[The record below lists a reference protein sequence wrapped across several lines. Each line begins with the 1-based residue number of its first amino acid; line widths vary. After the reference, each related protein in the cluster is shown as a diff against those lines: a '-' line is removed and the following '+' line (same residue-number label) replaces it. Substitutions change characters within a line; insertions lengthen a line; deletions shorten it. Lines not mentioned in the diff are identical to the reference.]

1 MAARCEAIPAFKKLQ
16 MKFGGYRMRYAWV
29 SQRGYYPDEMEKA
42 NQDAHVEVENF
53 MADEGAEDL
62 HLFGVFDGHGKTG
75 DHCAGYVRDQLPGLL
90 KTKCKE
96 HPQDFEKAYK
106 EAFIQVNEGLHKSS
120 IDDSLSGTT
129 AIVVLF
135 EGGTIHVANVGDSRA
150 IIAQQRDDHLV
161 AYSLS
166 RDQTPFRKDERERC
180 KRAGARVASMDQ
192 LEGLVP
198 MGDDQ
203 FGDEDNAGGEEG
215 DGDPP
220 RIWLAEQMTPGCAFT
235 RSIGDAVGEVRAARN
250 YYGAQFGRANRR
262 AILRLTRS
270 TLLASQRVGVY
281 AEPELLNKNLTADDK
296 YIIIASDG
304 VWEFLTNQAV
314 VNMVDSFKSPLK
326 ACKAVVQESYKL
338 WLQYDVRT
346 DDITMIALYLEEM
359 DGVTNAFLEEEKKLA
374 KEGAAADAGGDP
386 RRNSLAA
393 NLRRQSVSRKGS
405 AGGWD
410 AIRRVSAVGISL
422 GKSVVEGEQQRPV
435 RRVMTKEK
443 RQVVTSASAE
453 DGSFNASGKPE
464 EGWGF
469 KVLGKVSGEKE
480 VEEIRAAVATNF
492 LLSHL
497 NAAQQK
503 EVFSAMERCET
514 KAKDVVIEKGQ
525 PGDWFYV
532 VHSGAYDVVIEGN
545 VVFSYSVDEGGG
557 SNPSFG

>member
-1 MAARCEAIPAFKKLQ
+1 

-198 MGDDQ
+198 WATTSSATRTTRARATATRRGSARRPDD
-203 FGDEDNAGGEEG
+203 AGLRVHAVDRRRRRRGA
-215 DGDPP
+215 
-220 RIWLAEQMTPGCAFT
+220 R
-235 RSIGDAVGEVRAARN
+235 DAQLLRRN
-250 YYGAQFGRANRR
+250 SGAQFGAHSH
-262 AILRLTRS
+262 RS
-270 TLLASQRVGVY
+270 TPHLQRVGVY

-314 VNMVDSFKSPLK
+314 VNMATRSS
-326 ACKAVVQESYKL
+326 
-338 WLQYDVRT
+338 
-346 DDITMIALYLEEM
+346 
-359 DGVTNAFLEEEKKLA
+359 
-374 KEGAAADAGGDP
+374 
-386 RRNSLAA
+386 RR
-393 NLRRQSVSRKGS
+393 
-405 AGGWD
+405 
-410 AIRRVSAVGISL
+410 
-422 GKSVVEGEQQRPV
+422 
-435 RRVMTKEK
+435 
-443 RQVVTSASAE
+443 
-453 DGSFNASGKPE
+453 
-464 EGWGF
+464 
-469 KVLGKVSGEKE
+469 
-480 VEEIRAAVATNF
+480 
-492 LLSHL
+492 
-497 NAAQQK
+497 
-503 EVFSAMERCET
+503 
-514 KAKDVVIEKGQ
+514 
-525 PGDWFYV
+525 
-532 VHSGAYDVVIEGN
+532 
-545 VVFSYSVDEGGG
+545 
-557 SNPSFG
+557 

>member
-1 MAARCEAIPAFKKLQ
+1 MKDYQIECEECDEVSYHYSEKKDEYQEITAYLVGSEPGSPKDGDFTARDLKQKLEVFRDELKEVSFTDFVGNEFK
-16 MKFGGYRMRYAWV
+16 V
-29 SQRGYYPDEMEKA
+29 SPGLKASLEQTFVYPDEMEKA

-220 RIWLAEQMTPGCAFT
+220 RIWLADQMTPGCAFT
-235 RSIGDAVGEVRAARN
+235 RSIGDAVGEVRAPRAITAARN
-250 YYGAQFGRANRR
+250 
-262 AILRLTRS
+262 
-270 TLLASQRVGVY
+270 
-281 AEPELLNKNLTADDK
+281 
-296 YIIIASDG
+296 
-304 VWEFLTNQAV
+304 
-314 VNMVDSFKSPLK
+314 
-326 ACKAVVQESYKL
+326 
-338 WLQYDVRT
+338 
-346 DDITMIALYLEEM
+346 
-359 DGVTNAFLEEEKKLA
+359 
-374 KEGAAADAGGDP
+374 
-386 RRNSLAA
+386 
-393 NLRRQSVSRKGS
+393 
-405 AGGWD
+405 
-410 AIRRVSAVGISL
+410 
-422 GKSVVEGEQQRPV
+422 
-435 RRVMTKEK
+435 
-443 RQVVTSASAE
+443 
-453 DGSFNASGKPE
+453 
-464 EGWGF
+464 
-469 KVLGKVSGEKE
+469 
-480 VEEIRAAVATNF
+480 
-492 LLSHL
+492 
-497 NAAQQK
+497 
-503 EVFSAMERCET
+503 
-514 KAKDVVIEKGQ
+514 
-525 PGDWFYV
+525 
-532 VHSGAYDVVIEGN
+532 
-545 VVFSYSVDEGGG
+545 
-557 SNPSFG
+557 

>member
-220 RIWLAEQMTPGCAFT
+220 RIWLADQMTPGCAFT
-235 RSIGDAVGEVRAARN
+235 RSIGDAVGEVRAPRAIITARN
-250 YYGAQFGRANRR
+250 SGTQIGAQF
-262 AILRLTRS
+262 
-270 TLLASQRVGVY
+270 
-281 AEPELLNKNLTADDK
+281 
-296 YIIIASDG
+296 SD
-304 VWEFLTNQAV
+304 
-314 VNMVDSFKSPLK
+314 
-326 ACKAVVQESYKL
+326 
-338 WLQYDVRT
+338 
-346 DDITMIALYLEEM
+346 
-359 DGVTNAFLEEEKKLA
+359 
-374 KEGAAADAGGDP
+374 
-386 RRNSLAA
+386 
-393 NLRRQSVSRKGS
+393 
-405 AGGWD
+405 
-410 AIRRVSAVGISL
+410 
-422 GKSVVEGEQQRPV
+422 
-435 RRVMTKEK
+435 
-443 RQVVTSASAE
+443 
-453 DGSFNASGKPE
+453 
-464 EGWGF
+464 
-469 KVLGKVSGEKE
+469 
-480 VEEIRAAVATNF
+480 
-492 LLSHL
+492 
-497 NAAQQK
+497 
-503 EVFSAMERCET
+503 
-514 KAKDVVIEKGQ
+514 
-525 PGDWFYV
+525 
-532 VHSGAYDVVIEGN
+532 
-545 VVFSYSVDEGGG
+545 
-557 SNPSFG
+557 

>member
-90 KTKCKE
+90 KAKCKE

-220 RIWLAEQMTPGCAFT
+220 RIWLADQMTPGCAFT

-250 YYGAQFGRANRR
+250 YCGAQFGRAIPRAIRR
-262 AILRLTRS
+262 AIL
-270 TLLASQRVGVY
+270 
-281 AEPELLNKNLTADDK
+281 TAPH
-296 YIIIASDG
+296 S
-304 VWEFLTNQAV
+304 
-314 VNMVDSFKSPLK
+314 SPL
-326 ACKAVVQESYKL
+326 
-338 WLQYDVRT
+338 
-346 DDITMIALYLEEM
+346 
-359 DGVTNAFLEEEKKLA
+359 
-374 KEGAAADAGGDP
+374 
-386 RRNSLAA
+386 
-393 NLRRQSVSRKGS
+393 
-405 AGGWD
+405 
-410 AIRRVSAVGISL
+410 
-422 GKSVVEGEQQRPV
+422 
-435 RRVMTKEK
+435 
-443 RQVVTSASAE
+443 SASAC
-453 DGSFNASGKPE
+453 
-464 EGWGF
+464 
-469 KVLGKVSGEKE
+469 
-480 VEEIRAAVATNF
+480 T
-492 LLSHL
+492 
-497 NAAQQK
+497 
-503 EVFSAMERCET
+503 
-514 KAKDVVIEKGQ
+514 
-525 PGDWFYV
+525 
-532 VHSGAYDVVIEGN
+532 
-545 VVFSYSVDEGGG
+545 
-557 SNPSFG
+557 PSPSCSTRT